1 MRTSS
6 QIPIGPKS
14 LLTLGMFIIVGL
26 FLADKPY
33 GILINLGSNLI
44 EISIPPQLCNILR
57 RLSGTVRSWSRI

>member
-6 QIPIGPKS
+6 QIPITGSGPKS

-44 EISIPPQLCNILR
+44 EISIPP
-57 RLSGTVRSWSRI
+57 